1 VLDYIL
7 GTLHLPRGRK
17 PTKYWLDQPIPQTYG
32 AQLLYPFAELPR
44 RRLPSGR
51 EAYPLPSCCGRFRRL
66 ENDVAVPRVVPT
78 RNQLKYIDCQ
88 TALHDIFDPQRLFG
102 ELSNHS
108 ASFEPCPPTAYHRHN
123 KRSLA

>member
-1 VLDYIL
+1 MLDYIL

-51 EAYPLPSCCGRFRRL
+51 EAYPLPSCCGQFRRL
-66 ENDVAVPRVVPT
+66 ENDVAVPRG
-78 RNQLKYIDCQ
+78 L
-88 TALHDIFDPQRLFG
+88 
-102 ELSNHS
+102 E
-108 ASFEPCPPTAYHRHN
+108 PPTFGLGIGC
-123 KRSLA
+123 RSPNDG

>member
-1 VLDYIL
+1 MLDYIL

-66 ENDVAVPRVVPT
+66 ENDVAVPRG
-78 RNQLKYIDCQ
+78 L
-88 TALHDIFDPQRLFG
+88 
-102 ELSNHS
+102 E
-108 ASFEPCPPTAYHRHN
+108 PPTFGLGIGCRRPNDGQQALTQPNTFPAYRPESPMDIGPLRAYVVHTG
-123 KRSLA
+123 